1 MCHSRIQAEESVLPN
16 AHSCHGRSLDTK
28 ANHAS
33 TFKAS
38 VHVVSMNIPVA
49 KESHMAKV
57 NINVTRM
64 YIPPTVGKGRKEYLL
79 NNNANYYTIL
89 KTSMWLS

>member
-1 MCHSRIQAEESVLPN
+1 
-16 AHSCHGRSLDTK
+16 
-28 ANHAS
+28 
-33 TFKAS
+33 
-38 VHVVSMNIPVA
+38 MNIPVA